1 MIIRAPYQHG
11 KSSEWLSER
20 TGIPAIVL
28 PLTVGGTDGA
38 TDLFTLFDDIIARLT
53 RGHGRCLISLTG
65 RIIGPAFAAGLL
77 VLSTHVPLGQEVLKR
92 GIIFIDLAIAQV
104 AGLGV
109 IAAYAMD
116 WDHGGIEVQLA
127 AVSAALVAAAGL
139 SWTEKR
145 WPGIQEPLIGILF
158 ILAATGGI
166 LLLAGNPHGSEHLK
180 ELLVGQILWQT
191 WSSLV
196 PIAVLSGLVLVAWF
210 WFGPRARAVNFY
222 PVFAVVVTASVQIVG
237 IYLVFASLIIPALA
251 TMGSGA
257 VTGWSL
263 ATSSAALL
271 TCWASSCRWCS
282 ICRPGPSSS
291 GAWQP

>member
-1 MIIRAPYQHG
+1 MPDFIDW
-11 KSSEWLSER
+11 S
-20 TGIPAIVL
+20 
-28 PLTVGGTDGA
+28 
-38 TDLFTLFDDIIARLT
+38 
-53 RGHGRCLISLTG
+53 
-65 RIIGPAFAAGLL
+65 IIGPAFAAGLL
-77 VLSTHVPLGQEVLKR
+77 VLSTHVPLGQEVLRR

-127 AVSAALVAAAGL
+127 AVSAALLAAAGL

-196 PIAVLSGLVLVAWF
+196 PIAVLSGLVLVA
-210 WFGPRARAVNFY
+210 
-222 PVFAVVVTASVQIVG
+222 
-237 IYLVFASLIIPALA
+237 
-251 TMGSGA
+251 
-257 VTGWSL
+257 
-263 ATSSAALL
+263 
-271 TCWASSCRWCS
+271 
-282 ICRPGPSSS
+282 
-291 GAWQP
+291 